1 MVLLLLIVAV
11 VAIMFVLPKNNQT
24 LLYHMKRRR
33 RELKD
38 LLKSKKIIGAKNL
51 MKFVKKYTQIDKT
64 CAYEG
69 PIPMPAEFS
78 TMSADNLQLLDK
90 CGAVRSS
97 LNSWAI
103 ATWAENSVVKTMENL
118 QSTMECVNQLNLVPD
133 TYNRFQELVTACFHQ
148 FQ

>member
-1 MVLLLLIVAV
+1 MQNFMVLLLLIVAV

-97 LNSWAI
+97 LNSW
-103 ATWAENSVVKTMENL
+103 VL
-118 QSTMECVNQLNLVPD
+118 QRGLKILC
-133 TYNRFQELVTACFHQ
+133 
-148 FQ
+148 